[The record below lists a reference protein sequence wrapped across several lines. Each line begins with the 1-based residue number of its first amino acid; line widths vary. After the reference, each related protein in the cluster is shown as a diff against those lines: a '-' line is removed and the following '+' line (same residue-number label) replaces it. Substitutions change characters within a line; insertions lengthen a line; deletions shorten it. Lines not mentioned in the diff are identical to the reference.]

1 MRKGKGGKEGEM
13 MMKEQIHPLISS
25 CVLVRFFFCLFV
37 LFCFVVVFFA
47 TNRNVARVPSE
58 CTQL

>member
-25 CVLVRFFFCLFV
+25 CVLVRFFVC
-37 LFCFVVVFFA
+37 LFCFVVVFFE